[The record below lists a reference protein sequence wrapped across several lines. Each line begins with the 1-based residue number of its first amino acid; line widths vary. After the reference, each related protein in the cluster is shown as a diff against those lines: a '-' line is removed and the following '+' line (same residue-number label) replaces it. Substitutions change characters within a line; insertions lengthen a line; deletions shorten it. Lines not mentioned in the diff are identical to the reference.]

1 MRSINYASKV
11 VLYDYT
17 DRSRTPF
24 PVPRHVG
31 FLFNGNP
38 SSQRD
43 MMDGPDHFVCPAYCT
58 LLHRIIKPKLMLVPI
73 KFAEPSD
80 VCQKWGRGGAKI

>member
-1 MRSINYASKV
+1 MRRKWCCTTTQTDPGPLFPSLATWGFSSMEIL
-11 VLYDYT
+11 VLK
-17 DRSRTPF
+17 
-24 PVPRHVG
+24 G
-31 FLFNGNP
+31 
-38 SSQRD
+38 